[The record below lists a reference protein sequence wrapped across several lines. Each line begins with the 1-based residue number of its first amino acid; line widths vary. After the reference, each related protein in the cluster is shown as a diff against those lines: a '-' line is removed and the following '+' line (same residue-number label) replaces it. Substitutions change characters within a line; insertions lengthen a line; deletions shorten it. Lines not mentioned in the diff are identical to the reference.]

1 MFLSLWRCYM
11 GLAGFEGA
19 RFNED
24 EEGFGGGEE
33 AGGEDALAASGVAD
47 LLTQTSFPS
56 SRPALNQPPL
66 SSKTCKRVPFF
77 AVPMTL

>member
-1 MFLSLWRCYM
+1 M

-19 RFNED
+19 RFKED
-24 EEGFGGGEE
+24 EDGLGEGEE
-33 AGGEDALAASGVAD
+33 AGGDDVLGASGVAD

-56 SRPALNQPPL
+56 SRQARNQPPL

-77 AVPMTL
+77 ALPIIL